1 MIFMV
6 NFLFLGGGNKMIDD
20 YWGPAKRLIGDPKF
34 IENMS
39 NFDKDNIQAKTQK
52 LIRDKYLSNGDIN
65 PDKSKSNLAAMDV
78 CARAMYRWVIAIDMY
93 EKVAKNIAPKRESL
107 MKAEGDY
114 QESLEQL
121 NKKKESFK
129 DSQEKLKAVQD
140 DLQQKKQRKAELENE
155 VDLCTRKLE
164 RAEQLITGFGGERE
178 KWAETTINLEQKLEQ
193 LTGDILLA
201 VGTIAY
207 LGAFPENKRQEQL
220 IQWMEKADELGVSY
234 SKDYTLQTTLGNQ
247 ITIQSW
253 YMNGLN
259 RDNVSTDN
267 GIILST
273 AERWVL
279 MVDPQ
284 DIANRYVFIKW

>member
-1 MIFMV
+1 MTI
-6 NFLFLGGGNKMIDD
+6 LH
-20 YWGPAKRLIGDPKF
+20 
-34 IENMS
+34 
-39 NFDKDNIQAKTQK
+39 
-52 LIRDKYLSNGDIN
+52 
-65 PDKSKSNLAAMDV
+65 
-78 CARAMYRWVIAIDMY
+78 
-93 EKVAKNIAPKRESL
+93 
-107 MKAEGDY
+107 
-114 QESLEQL
+114 
-121 NKKKESFK
+121 
-129 DSQEKLKAVQD
+129 

-220 IQWMEKADELGVSY
+220 LQWMEKADELGVSY

-284 DIANRYVFIKW
+284 DIANRYVLIKW

>member
-1 MIFMV
+1 M
-6 NFLFLGGGNKMIDD
+6 
-20 YWGPAKRLIGDPKF
+20 
-34 IENMS
+34 
-39 NFDKDNIQAKTQK
+39 
-52 LIRDKYLSNGDIN
+52 
-65 PDKSKSNLAAMDV
+65 
-78 CARAMYRWVIAIDMY
+78 
-93 EKVAKNIAPKRESL
+93 
-107 MKAEGDY
+107 
-114 QESLEQL
+114 
-121 NKKKESFK
+121 
-129 DSQEKLKAVQD
+129 
-140 DLQQKKQRKAELENE
+140 
-155 VDLCTRKLE
+155 CTRKLE

-220 IQWMEKADELGVSY
+220 LQWMEKADELGVSY

-284 DIANRYVFIKW
+284 DIANRYVLIKW

>member
-1 MIFMV
+1 
-6 NFLFLGGGNKMIDD
+6 MIDD
-20 YWGPAKRLIGDPKF
+20 YWGPAKRLMGDPKF

-121 NKKKESFK
+121 NKKKENFK
-129 DSQEKLKAVQD
+129 DSQEKLKMVQD

-220 IQWMEKADELGVSY
+220 LQWMEKADELGVSY

-284 DIANRYVFIKW
+284 DIANRYFFIIWWISTMFFD

>member
-1 MIFMV
+1 
-6 NFLFLGGGNKMIDD
+6 MIDD
-20 YWGPAKRLIGDPKF
+20 YWGPAKRLMGDPKF

-121 NKKKESFK
+121 NKKKENFK
-129 DSQEKLKAVQD
+129 DSQEKLKMVQD

-220 IQWMEKADELGVSY
+220 LQWMEKADELGVSY

-284 DIANRYVFIKW
+284 DIANRYVFTIW